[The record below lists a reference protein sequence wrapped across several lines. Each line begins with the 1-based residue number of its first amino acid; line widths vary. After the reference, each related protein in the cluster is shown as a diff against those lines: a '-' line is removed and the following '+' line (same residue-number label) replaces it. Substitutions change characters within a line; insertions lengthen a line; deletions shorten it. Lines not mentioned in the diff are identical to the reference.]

1 MPAPPDLKRLYHD
14 GRVLPFIGAGA
25 SMNVTWEEPNN
36 GEKRGPSWE
45 DLVHQA
51 ARMLGIAEPEL
62 LLMRGTPLQVLEYFK
77 AKTGSFASLTNWL
90 HVNMQPP
97 DSSLR
102 ASALHSALASLDRC
116 PAMYT
121 TNYDDFLER
130 ALQLAGCSVRVV
142 ASERDMGHASSL
154 GPSPVTEVVKFHGD
168 FNHPDAM
175 VLSEQHYEERL
186 RLRSPLDLKLRS
198 DILGRAILFVGY
210 SFRDWNVAYLFRL
223 ANDEFGP
230 LPGSF
235 SGKRAYIV
243 VSNPSDFEM
252 QLFHNRNIE
261 VVTGV
266 GPDRGAQ
273 ATEVLLDMLS
283 E

>member
-1 MPAPPDLKRLYHD
+1 MPAPPDLKRLYRD
-14 GRVLPFIGAGA
+14 GRILPFVGAGA
-25 SMNVTWEEPNN
+25 SMNVVWDDH
-36 GEKRGPSWE
+36 EKVERRGPSWE
-45 DLVHQA
+45 ELVHQA
-51 ARMLGIAEPEL
+51 ARMLDITEPEL
-62 LLMRGTPLQVLEYFK
+62 LLMRGTPLQVLEYFR
-77 AKTGSFASLTNWL
+77 AKKGSFASLTNWL
-90 HVNMQPP
+90 HLNMQPP
-97 DSSLR
+97 DDSLR
-102 ASALHSALASLDRC
+102 CSPLHNALAALDHC

-130 ALQLAGCSVRVV
+130 SLRLGGRTVRVI
-142 ASERDMGHASSL
+142 ASERDMGHAAAPTSTA
-154 GPSPVTEVVKFHGD
+154 GIDVVKFHGD
-168 FNHPDAM
+168 FNHPESM

-186 RLRSPLDLKLRS
+186 RLRSALDLKLRS

-261 VVTGV
+261 VVTGF
-266 GPDRGAQ
+266 GAGRGEQ
-273 ATEVLLDMLS
+273 ATEVLRDMAS
-283 E
+283 

>member
-1 MPAPPDLKRLYHD
+1 MPAPPDLKRLYRD
-14 GRVLPFIGAGA
+14 GRILPFVGAGA
-25 SMNVTWEEPNN
+25 SMNVVWEGPDKTER
-36 GEKRGPSWE
+36 RGPSWE

-62 LLMRGTPLQVLEYFK
+62 LLMRGTPLQVLEYFR
-77 AKTGSFASLTNWL
+77 AKNGSFAPLTNWL
-90 HVNMQPP
+90 HLNMQPP
-97 DSSLR
+97 EVSVR
-102 ASALHSALASLDRC
+102 ASALHTALASLDRC
-116 PAMYT
+116 SAMYT

-130 ALQLAGCSVRVV
+130 ALRLSGRPVRVV
-142 ASERDMGHASSL
+142 ASERDMGHGAASGSTA
-154 GPSPVTEVVKFHGD
+154 VTEVVKFHGD
-168 FNHPDAM
+168 FNHPEDM

-186 RLRSPLDLKLRS
+186 RLRSALDLKLRS

-223 ANDEFGP
+223 ANDEFGR

-261 VVTGV
+261 VVTGT

-273 ATEVLLDMLS
+273 ATEVLLDMAS
-283 E
+283 